1 MKLINK
7 SPRNYIAFD
16 TILKAGEVLDI
27 TDTKVINI
35 LKTQPE
41 VEEYVDKEDVKKLQ
55 EEIKE
60 LKKQQKVEDTKENK
74 KQSKSKK

>member
-1 MKLINK
+1 MKLINN

-16 TILKAGEVLDI
+16 VVLEAGKILDV
-27 TDTKVINI
+27 TDSKIINI
-35 LKTQPE
+35 FKTQPG

-60 LKKQQKVEDTKENK
+60 LKKQQKAEEK
-74 KQSKSKK
+74 KQTKGKK